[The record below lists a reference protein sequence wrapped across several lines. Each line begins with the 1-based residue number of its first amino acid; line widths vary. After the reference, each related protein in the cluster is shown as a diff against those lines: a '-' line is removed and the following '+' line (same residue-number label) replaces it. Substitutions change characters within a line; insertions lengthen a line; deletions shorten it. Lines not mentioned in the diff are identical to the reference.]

1 MLLLELEYHLIVTAA
16 VILNNVAITVFIK
29 AIFIIVIVITIIL
42 IIIIIINIYVNL

>member
-42 IIIIIINIYVNL
+42 IIIIIINY